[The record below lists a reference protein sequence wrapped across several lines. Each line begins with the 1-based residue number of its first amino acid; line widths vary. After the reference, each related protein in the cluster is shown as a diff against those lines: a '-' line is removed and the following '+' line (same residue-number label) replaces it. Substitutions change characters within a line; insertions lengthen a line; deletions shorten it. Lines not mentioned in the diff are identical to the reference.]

1 MAQITRTREGHYHI
15 GEARFPDLESAAGF
29 AAAHNIRLSANEYT
43 FAHTVAGMFDLL
55 RSSKLDLRT
64 LLAEVEGIATSES
77 WRAGRKFARVLLDR
91 PRMERS

>member
-1 MAQITRTREGHYHI
+1 MAQITRTREGKYHI
-15 GEARFPDLESAAGF
+15 GEAGFSDLASAAGF

-43 FAHTVAGMFDLL
+43 FAHVLAGMFDLL
-55 RSSKLDLRT
+55 RNSKLDLRM

-77 WRAGRKFARVLLDR
+77 WRAGRKFARALLDH

>member
-1 MAQITRTREGHYHI
+1 MVQITRTREGQYRI
-15 GEARFPDLESAAGF
+15 GEASFPDLASAAGF

-43 FAHTVAGMFDLL
+43 FAHTLAGMFDLL

-64 LLAEVEGIATSES
+64 LLVEVEGITGSES
-77 WRAGRKFARVLLDR
+77 WSAGRKFARVLLDR